1 MENRAGDKNE
11 NGIEGLSRV
20 GSRPPNCEH
29 RCGRCKPCIAIQ
41 VPTNAHHFVVQY
53 ANYEPE
59 VGKYPTSFL
68 SQGQVNFGEW
78 IIYNDESLT
87 DFLRVPNDYIDQI
100 KLTILEI
107 YVRKEPKTSQQRSPL
122 SVDVHPRLENRNSVD
137 GFPITQSTDFSNM
150 THYQNIL
157 TGRYDVDLNETINES
172 DWENITQDEPIDPV
186 NIDDRDLPNY
196 DSPSASDSDE
206 LPNAEE

>member
-1 MENRAGDKNE
+1 MSSKSKVSVSIYWDGKITHDGNTVYYNCPPKHNAKYSINVRYHKFLSSIYKRM
-11 NGIEGLSRV
+11 GINSTDYNL
-20 GSRPPNCEH
+20 
-29 RCGRCKPCIAIQ
+29 II
-41 VPTNAHHFVVQY
+41 
-53 ANYEPE
+53 
-59 VGKYPTSFL
+59 VGKYPISFL

-137 GFPITQSTDFSNM
+137 GFPITQSTDFPNM

-157 TGRYDVDLNETINES
+157 TGRYDFDLNEIINES
-172 DWENITQDEPIDPV
+172 IIILIIYSYYFVYVFIFLKKV
-186 NIDDRDLPNY
+186 NEKN
-196 DSPSASDSDE
+196 
-206 LPNAEE
+206 